1 MIIIE
6 PNYQPAPPSNQSDD
20 EDENEFGLS
29 DREILKQ
36 LHNDLLEAIP
46 TVLSAY
52 SWFHGEDAWTTNA
65 EDRLRECYTA
75 YMKLSAKLEEM

>member
-6 PNYQPAPPSNQSDD
+6 PNYQPVPPSNQSDD

-36 LHNDLLEAIP
+36 LHNDLLEAIS
-46 TVLSAY
+46 TALSAY
-52 SWFHGEDAWTTNA
+52 SWFYGEDAMKAQN
-65 EDRLRECYTA
+65 RLRECYTA

>member
-1 MIIIE
+1 MIIE
-6 PNYQPAPPSNQSDD
+6 PNYQSVPPSNQSDD

-52 SWFHGEDAWTTNA
+52 SWFHGEDAMKAQNL
-65 EDRLRECYTA
+65 LRECYTA